1 MGLPHWQFW
10 LGCPLFYPTG
20 GLGIVWK
27 TVVNMWHSMIDTI
40 DLEIYKELK
49 QTASHYIA

>member
-1 MGLPHWQFW
+1 LAVLARRPT
-10 LGCPLFYPTG
+10 FYPTG